1 MPSLRRNEN
10 LGRHLIKLI
19 ASNFRCEMKSEPLN
33 IRDKTFLINRTI
45 QQAPT
50 GTLVREFFKNA
61 EESAA
66 LAPIG
71 NRRVRI
77 YPVDIDGVRKLAFWN
92 TGPGMN
98 ATELRQA
105 TDLSSSINKGLAL
118 DGNFGI
124 GAKVSGLA
132 VSKEGI
138 RYRSC
143 KSGRVHEITIG
154 YDEEQETYVRFAV
167 QLSDGNSDIVVDVT
181 DLVQKDGQD
190 VSFDW
195 TEVVLYGESADH
207 DTVAEPLGKG
217 REQDRSYIPTAIFRR
232 FADLADGVEVRI
244 DVAMTKGG
252 GKDETGKFRQL
263 KLLKDV
269 IGQLPNSEV
278 IQDRST
284 GVAVRYVHDPKAENS
299 GHTLSSRANPATSS
313 TTFCALVH
321 KGERYDFKTSKAWS
335 AAAPNFGIPFG
346 SRVLTVEILLPQN
359 MAMPNQYRD
368 QLTSPDDR
376 STLASDDF
384 SAFVRELMP
393 EWVKEVIRQES
404 PEASENLDDLQKDL
418 QKLLDE
424 FRVPTL
430 TQKPSRK
437 AEAEKADASD
447 VGIDL
452 SEPAHVTGDEPNDH
466 EIGFGENESP
476 KYSRGRR
483 AQPRKVRRA
492 PEGAQ
497 ASLSSKALERVPE
510 VKILT
515 DPEQIADKLLK
526 GRAGRFYKDGQELFV
541 NGLYPVVERMASELE
556 REFTGSADP
565 EEVREAAVKASRKSM
580 AFRVGKVVCFALSKR
595 LADDWNVDD
604 LDMATSPESL
614 SMAADDY
621 RQSIGIGKKWV
632 KEYLKVGQVEGA
644 AA

>member
-1 MPSLRRNEN
+1 
-10 LGRHLIKLI
+10 
-19 ASNFRCEMKSEPLN
+19 MKSEPLN

-66 LAPIG
+66 LAPVG
-71 NRRVRI
+71 NRRIRI
-77 YPVDIDGVRKLAFWN
+77 YPVDVDGVRKLAFWN
-92 TGPGMN
+92 TGPGMS
-98 ATELRQA
+98 AEELRQA
-105 TDLSSSINKGLAL
+105 TDLSSSINKELAL

-143 KSGRVHEITIG
+143 KSGHVHEVTIG
-154 YDEEQETYVRFAV
+154 YDEEQQTYVRFAA
-167 QLSDGNSDIVVDVT
+167 QLPDDKYDTIFDVT
-181 DLVQKDGQD
+181 EIVKKDGQD
-190 VSFDW
+190 ISFDW
-195 TEVVLYGESADH
+195 TEVVLYGETPDQ

-217 REQDRSYIPTAIFRR
+217 KQEDRSYIPTAIFRR

-252 GKDETGKFRQL
+252 GKEETGKFRQL
-263 KLLKDV
+263 KLLRD
-269 IGQLPNSEV
+269 ILNQMPNNQLVRDDSSG
-278 IQDRST
+278 IS
-284 GVAVRYVHDPKAENS
+284 VRYVHDPKAENS

-321 KGERYDFKTSKAWS
+321 KGERYDFKTKKGWS

-346 SRVLTVEILLPQN
+346 SRVLSIEILVPPD

-368 QLTSPDDR
+368 QLTWPEDR
-376 STLASDDF
+376 STMTADDF

-393 EWVKEVIRQES
+393 EWVKEIIRQES

-424 FRVPTL
+424 YRVPTV
-430 TQKPSRK
+430 TQRFSRK
-437 AEAEKADASD
+437 AEAEKSDPADF
-447 VGIDL
+447 GIDL
-452 SEPAHVTGDEPNDH
+452 SKPAHISDDEAGD
-466 EIGFGENESP
+466 GESGAGDSEAS
-476 KYSRGRR
+476 KEGRGRR
-483 AQPRKVRRA
+483 AQPKKVRRA

-497 ASLSSKALERVPE
+497 ASLYSKAFERVPE

-515 DPEQIADKLLK
+515 DPELIADKLLK

-541 NGLYPVVERMASELE
+541 NGLYPVVERMAAELE
-556 REFTGSADP
+556 REFAGSADP
-565 EEVREAAVKASRKSM
+565 EEVRDAAVRASRKSM
-580 AFRVGKVVCFALSKR
+580 AFRVGKVVLGCTRFQR
-595 LADDWNVDD
+595 H
-604 LDMATSPESL
+604 
-614 SMAADDY
+614 
-621 RQSIGIGKKWV
+621 
-632 KEYLKVGQVEGA
+632 
-644 AA
+644 

>member
-1 MPSLRRNEN
+1 
-10 LGRHLIKLI
+10 
-19 ASNFRCEMKSEPLN
+19 MKSEPLN

-66 LAPIG
+66 LAPVD
-71 NRRVRI
+71 NRRIRI
-77 YPVDIDGVRKLAFWN
+77 YPVDVEGVRKLAFWN
-92 TGPGMN
+92 TGLGMS
-98 ATELRQA
+98 AEELRQA
-105 TDLSSSINKGLAL
+105 TDLSSSINKELAL

-132 VSKEGI
+132 VSREGI

-143 KSGRVHEITIG
+143 KGGRVHQVTIG
-154 YDEEQETYVRFAV
+154 YDEELQTYARFAEELPDHTQETIF
-167 QLSDGNSDIVVDVT
+167 DVT
-181 DLVQKDGQD
+181 ETVKKDRQD

-195 TEVVLYGESADH
+195 TEVVLHGESADH

-217 REQDRSYIPTAIFRR
+217 KEEDRSYIPTAIFRR

-252 GKDETGKFRQL
+252 GKEETGRFRQL
-263 KLLKDV
+263 KLLRDV
-269 IGQLPNSEV
+269 LNQLPNNQLVRDDNSG
-278 IQDRST
+278 I
-284 GVAVRYVHDPKAENS
+284 AVRYVHDPKAENS
-299 GHTLSSRANPATSS
+299 AHTLSSRANAATAS

-321 KGERYDFKTSKAWS
+321 KGERYDFKTKKAWGG
-335 AAAPNFGIPFG
+335 AAPNFGIPFG
-346 SRVLTVEILLPQN
+346 SKVLSVEILIPPE

-368 QLTSPDDR
+368 QLTWPEDR
-376 STLASDDF
+376 STMTADDF
-384 SAFVRELMP
+384 SAYVRELMP

-424 FRVPTL
+424 FRVPTV
-430 TQKPSRK
+430 TQKFSRK
-437 AEAEKADASD
+437 PEAERSD
-447 VGIDL
+447 TTETGVDL
-452 SEPAHVTGDEPNDH
+452 SSPAHFSGVETSDGEAGSGD
-466 EIGFGENESP
+466 GEAP
-476 KYSRGRR
+476 KEGRGRR
-483 AQPRKVRRA
+483 AQSKKVRRA

-526 GRAGRFYKDGQELFV
+526 GRAGRFYKDGQQLFV
-541 NGLYPVVERMASELE
+541 NGLYPVVDRMAAELE
-556 REFTGSADP
+556 REFAGSADP
-565 EEVREAAVKASRKSM
+565 EEIRVAAVQASRKSM

-595 LADDWNVDD
+595 LAEDWSVDN
-604 LDMATSPESL
+604 LDTATSPESL

-632 KEYLKVGQVEGA
+632 KESLKVNQVEGVA

>member
-1 MPSLRRNEN
+1 MR
-10 LGRHLIKLI
+10 
-19 ASNFRCEMKSEPLN
+19 SEPLN

-66 LAPIG
+66 LAPAG
-71 NRRVRI
+71 QRRVRI
-77 YPVDIDGVRKLAFWN
+77 YPVTVDGVRKLAFWN
-92 TGPGMN
+92 TGPGMS
-98 ATELRQA
+98 TDELRQA
-105 TDLSSSINKGLAL
+105 TDLSSSINKELAL
-118 DGNFGI
+118 DQNFGI

-132 VSKEGI
+132 VSPEGI

-143 KSGRVHEITIG
+143 KGGRVHEVIIG
-154 YDEEQETYVRFAV
+154 FDEEQQTYVRFAA
-167 QLSDGNSDIVVDVT
+167 QLSDNSSDTTYDVT
-181 DLVQKDGQD
+181 DIVKKEGQD
-190 VSFDW
+190 VNFDW
-195 TEVVLYGESADH
+195 TEVVLYGESRDH
-207 DTVAEPLGKG
+207 DTVNDPLGKG
-217 REQDRSYIPTAIFRR
+217 KEVDRSYIPTAIFRR
-232 FADLADGVEVRI
+232 FADWADGLEVRI

-269 IGQLPNSEV
+269 VNQLPRNQSVVDASSGIE
-278 IQDRST
+278 
-284 GVAVRYVHDPKAENS
+284 VRYIHDPKAENS
-299 GHTLSSRANPATSS
+299 GHTLSSRANPATAS

-321 KGERYDFKTSKAWS
+321 KGERYDFKTRKAWS
-335 AAAPNFGIPFG
+335 AVAPNFGIPFG
-346 SRVLTVEILLPQN
+346 SRVLTVEILVPSA
-359 MAMPNQYRD
+359 MEMPNQYRD
-368 QLTSPDDR
+368 LLTWPEDR
-376 STLASDDF
+376 STMTADYF
-384 SAFVRELMP
+384 SAYVRELMP

-430 TQKPSRK
+430 TQRFSRKPEADK
-437 AEAEKADASD
+437 AEASD
-447 VGIDL
+447 TGVDL
-452 SEPAHVTGDEPNDH
+452 SKAISITGDEAGD
-466 EIGFGENESP
+466 GDVGSGDNET
-476 KYSRGRR
+476 SRDVKGRR
-483 AQPRKVRRA
+483 AQSKKVRRA

-497 ASLSSKALERVPE
+497 ASLSSKALERVPD
-510 VKILT
+510 VKILI

-541 NGLYPVVERMASELE
+541 NGLYPVVDRMAAELE
-556 REFTGSADP
+556 SEFAGTGDP
-565 EEVREAAVKASRKSM
+565 EQIREAAIRASRKCM

-595 LADDWNVDD
+595 LAEDWSFDD
-604 LDMATSPESL
+604 LDTATSPESL

-632 KEYLKVGQVEGA
+632 KEFLKVNQVEGVA

>member
-1 MPSLRRNEN
+1 
-10 LGRHLIKLI
+10 
-19 ASNFRCEMKSEPLN
+19 MKSEPLN

-66 LAPIG
+66 LAPLG
-71 NRRVRI
+71 NRRIQI
-77 YPVDIDGVRKLAFWN
+77 YPVEVQGVRKLAFWN
-92 TGPGMN
+92 KGRGMS
-98 ATELRQA
+98 AEELRQA
-105 TDLSSSINKGLAL
+105 TDLSSSINKELAL

-132 VSKEGI
+132 VSSDGI

-143 KSGRVHEITIG
+143 KGGHVHEVTIG
-154 YDEEQETYVRFAV
+154 YDEEQQTYVRFV
-167 QLSDGNSDIVVDVT
+167 TQLPDNSYHTIFDVT
-181 DLVQKDGQD
+181 ETVKKDGQD

-195 TEVVLYGESADH
+195 TEVVLYGESPDH

-217 REQDRSYIPTAIFRR
+217 KEADRSYIPTTIYRR
-232 FADLADGVEVRI
+232 FADLAEGVEVRI

-263 KLLKDV
+263 KFLRDV
-269 IGQLPNSEV
+269 INQLPSSQLV
-278 IQDRST
+278 RDDSSGI
-284 GVAVRYVHDPKAENS
+284 AVRYVHDPKVENS
-299 GHTLSSRANPATSS
+299 GHTLSSRANPATAS

-321 KGERYDFKTSKAWS
+321 KGERYDFKTKKAWS

-346 SRVLTVEILLPQN
+346 SRVLSIEILIPPD

-368 QLTSPDDR
+368 QLTWPEDR
-376 STLASDDF
+376 SMMTADDF
-384 SAFVRELMP
+384 SAYVRELMP
-393 EWVKEVIRQES
+393 EWVKEVIRQDS

-424 FRVPTL
+424 YRVPTV
-430 TQKPSRK
+430 TQKFSRK
-437 AEAEKADASD
+437 ADAERSELAEAG
-447 VGIDL
+447 VDL
-452 SEPAHVTGDEPNDH
+452 SKPANINGDESNDG
-466 EIGFGENESP
+466 EPGFGDGDAP
-476 KYSRGRR
+476 KESRGRR
-483 AQPRKVRRA
+483 AQSKKVRRA

-515 DPEQIADKLLK
+515 DPQEIADKGLK

-541 NGLYPVVERMASELE
+541 NGLYSAVERMALELE
-556 REFTGSADP
+556 REFAGSADP
-565 EEVREAAVKASRKSM
+565 EEVRDAAVRASRKSM

-595 LADDWNVDD
+595 LADDWSVDD
-604 LDMATSPESL
+604 LDTATSPELL
-614 SMAADDY
+614 SMAADNY
-621 RQSIGIGKKWV
+621 RESIGIGKKWV
-632 KEYLKVGQVEGA
+632 KELLKVSQVEGVA